1 MPFKLCYTMDLFLD
15 FQNVFKKTK
24 CKKQETYELL
34 FPKYSYSV
42 ITFGILGWI
51 FTLEQYFEKQAK
63 DIITNIVEAL
73 NKNQERKF
81 IFAEMSY
88 LSMWWD
94 QASQKLKDMAKS

>member
-1 MPFKLCYTMDLFLD
+1 M
-15 FQNVFKKTK
+15 
-24 CKKQETYELL
+24 
-34 FPKYSYSV
+34 
-42 ITFGILGWI
+42 
-51 FTLEQYFEKQAK
+51 EQYFEKQAK

-94 QASQKLKDMAKS
+94 EVSPKLKDMAKS